1 MFVLDSDTLTLI
13 YTAHPRVIARR
24 SSVPASQIA
33 ITVVTRIEVLQGRF
47 AFLLKAATV
56 ADLVRAQ
63 QGLDGTDGLLASI
76 PAILPLT
83 EEAATQFLQL
93 RQNKKLKKIGRADL
107 LIAAITLANR
117 ATLVS
122 RNLKDFRQVPGLPV
136 ENWAD

>member
-1 MFVLDSDTLTLI
+1 MFVLDSDTLTLV
-13 YTAHPRVIARR
+13 YTAHPKVIARQHT
-24 SSVPASQIA
+24 VPAAEIA

-56 ADLVRAQ
+56 EDQVRAQ
-63 QGLDGTDGLLASI
+63 QWLDATDGLLASI

-83 EEAATQFLQL
+83 EQAATAFGLL

-107 LIAAITLANR
+107 LIAAITMAN
-117 ATLVS
+117 LVT
-122 RNLKDFRQVPGLPV
+122 RNLKDFRQVPGLQI